1 MNQSDNILKIGKVRS
16 VYGRKV
22 NVLVDKRK
30 NTSHLILNG
39 DVVKN
44 VAVGSYI
51 KIAKGFTEIIGKIE
65 GESIEEDKVFINK
78 EYGNSNEK
86 IKRELIVNLVGFIEN
101 GKFYQG
107 IKDLPLVENDCYLLR
122 RDEFDIVH
130 KFIKDEDAEDSIK
143 IGVLASETGVPIE
156 LGVDNLFASHI
167 GIFGNT
173 GSGKSYTLA
182 KIYHE
187 LFKKYK
193 DNTNFKKNAK
203 FLLIDFNGE
212 YVNPKTSDKSEN
224 FPDIIVEGKFKSEY
238 KLTTDTRI
246 KDDNFTKFPISKTI
260 LKDLNFWTILLK
272 ATEQT
277 QRPFL
282 DKAINSSYLTNQ
294 LETENGIKSVI
305 SNNLS
310 DFLTD
315 HKHNQDIKF
324 HIAFLEDLIQV
335 GEGAF
340 FKNLRDKIT
349 FYNTKLK
356 FFSDTNGKQ
365 FSYDSGLTKYYSN
378 GNVEDFKKYVVTDI
392 INTLEINM
400 DAQNELMN
408 IHLKVILHYYYSI
421 HKGYIQKDFIAPLIG
436 RFHSKT
442 KEINKVFDFKQNTNP
457 EKQLVVVSLKN
468 VNVEMRKIIPLI
480 IAKEYYEL
488 HKKNNTNRVQHLNII
503 IDEAHNILS
512 DSSNRESETWKDY
525 RLETFEEIIK
535 EGRKFG
541 VFLTIASQRPFD
553 ISQTIISQLH
563 NYFLHRL
570 INNKDIEAIE
580 KTVSY
585 LDKVSFESIPIL
597 PQGTCVLAGLAA
609 QLPVVIKID
618 EIKDVKEGEKFKV
631 RYSPYS
637 ETIKLTNNWK

>member
-1 MNQSDNILKIGKVRS
+1 MMNNDSILKVGKVRS
-16 VYGRKV
+16 VQGRKV
-22 NVLVDKRK
+22 HVLVDKRK
-30 NTSHLILNG
+30 NSSHLLLNG
-39 DVVKN
+39 EVIKN

-51 KIAKGFTEIIGKIE
+51 KIAKGFTEIVGKIE
-65 GESIEEDKVFINK
+65 GESIEEDKVFVNK
-78 EYGNSNEK
+78 EYGNSIDK

-107 IKDLPLVENDCYLLR
+107 IKDLPLVENECYLLR

-130 KFIKDEDAEDSIK
+130 KFIKEEDADDSIK

-193 DNTNFKKNAK
+193 DQPNFQKNAK
-203 FLLIDFNGE
+203 FVLIDFNGE
-212 YVNPKTSDKSEN
+212 YVNPSKNRKKEN
-224 FPDIIVEGKFKSEY
+224 FPDIIVEEKYKSEF
-238 KLTTDTRI
+238 KLSTDARI
-246 KDDNFTKFPISKTI
+246 KGDSFTKFPISKSI

-282 DKAINSSYLTNQ
+282 DKAINSSYLNSK
-294 LETENGIKSVI
+294 LETEKGIREI
-305 SNNLS
+305 ITANLE

-315 HKHNQDIKF
+315 IKQNQDLKF
-324 HIAFLEDLIQV
+324 HIAFLQDLNQV
-335 GEGAF
+335 GGGTF
-340 FKNLRDKIT
+340 FLNLDDKIR
-349 FYNTKLK
+349 FYNTNVS
-356 FFSDTNGKQ
+356 FFSDNNGKR
-365 FSYDSGLTKYYSN
+365 FYYTDGINKCNSN
-378 GNVEDFKKYVVTDI
+378 GNVEDFKKHVVKDI
-392 INTLEINM
+392 IELVQM
-400 DAQNELMN
+400 DFKQLNELVKV
-408 IHLKVILHYYYSI
+408 HLKVLFNYYFSV
-421 HKGYIQKDFIAPLIG
+421 HRGYIQKDFIAPLIG
-436 RFHSKT
+436 RLNSKI
-442 KEINKVFDFKQNTNP
+442 KEIDKVFDFSDKPPTIN
-457 EKQLVVVSLKN
+457 QLVVVSLKT
-468 VNVEMRKIIPLI
+468 VSVEMRKIIPLI

-488 HKKNNTNRVQHLNII
+488 HKKNNPNREQHLNII

-597 PQGTCVLAGLAA
+597 PQGTCVLAGLSA
-609 QLPVVIKID
+609 QLPVIVKID
-618 EIKDVKEGEKFKV
+618 QIKSHENSGI
-631 RYSPYS
+631 RYSPYN
-637 ETIKLTNNWK
+637 ETIKLTKNWK